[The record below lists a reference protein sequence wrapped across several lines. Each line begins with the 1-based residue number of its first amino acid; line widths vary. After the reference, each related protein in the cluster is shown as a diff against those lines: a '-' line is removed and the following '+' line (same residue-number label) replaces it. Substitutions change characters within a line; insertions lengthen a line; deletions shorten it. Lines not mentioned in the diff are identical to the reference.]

1 MKQVSIMRD
10 IHRELHSGMEGLAHG
25 GMMIAEQDHLLVRTC
40 TDDAA
45 AVYQVATVVLVAKG
59 RINNGGEGVAARST
73 IHTTSFR
80 S

>member
-1 MKQVSIMRD
+1 MKQVSILRD

-25 GMMIAEQDHLLVRTC
+25 DMMIADHDRLLVRTC

-45 AVYQVATVVLVAKG
+45 AVDQEATVVLVAEG
-59 RINNGGEGVAARST
+59 RINHGGEGVTARST
-73 IHTTSFR
+73 IHTTPFR